1 MTKLLLISMN
11 KSHEEPIFQC
21 FSLGKFGPSL
31 STKESGNDMDYG
43 DSIDRNLLSML
54 EENARVT
61 ASELARRVGLARSS
75 VQERIERLERRGVI
89 LGYRA
94 IVGRREM
101 DQSVSAY
108 IFITTA
114 LRATQRL
121 FAVLRGYPEIL
132 TADAISGPANILC
145 RVNVNFLEDLE
156 ALIEEL
162 ARIEEIESVTY
173 SVVLSNKINRENA
186 LIARKAQ

>member
-1 MTKLLLISMN
+1 
-11 KSHEEPIFQC
+11 
-21 FSLGKFGPSL
+21 
-31 STKESGNDMDYG
+31 MDYG
-43 DSIDRNLLSML
+43 DSVDRNLLSML
-54 EENARVT
+54 EENARMT

-94 IVGRREM
+94 IVGRREI

-108 IFITTA
+108 IFISTA

-121 FAVLRGYPEIL
+121 FAVLRGYPEIS

>member
-1 MTKLLLISMN
+1 
-11 KSHEEPIFQC
+11 
-21 FSLGKFGPSL
+21 
-31 STKESGNDMDYG
+31 MDYG
-43 DSIDRNLLSML
+43 DSIDRNLLSIL

-94 IVGRREM
+94 IVGRREI

-145 RVNVNFLEDLE
+145 RVTVNFLEDLE
-156 ALIEEL
+156 ALIDEL

>member
-1 MTKLLLISMN
+1 
-11 KSHEEPIFQC
+11 
-21 FSLGKFGPSL
+21 
-31 STKESGNDMDYG
+31 MDYG
-43 DSIDRNLLSML
+43 DSIDRNLLCIL
-54 EENARVT
+54 EENARVP

-94 IVGRREM
+94 IVGRRGA
-101 DQSVSAY
+101 DQSVCAY
-108 IFITTA
+108 LFITTA

-121 FAVLRGYPEIL
+121 FAVLRDYPEIL

-145 RVNVNFLEDLE
+145 RVSVDLLEDLE
-156 ALIEEL
+156 ALIDEL
-162 ARIEEIESVTY
+162 ARIEGIESVTY

-186 LIARKAQ
+186 LIAHKAQ